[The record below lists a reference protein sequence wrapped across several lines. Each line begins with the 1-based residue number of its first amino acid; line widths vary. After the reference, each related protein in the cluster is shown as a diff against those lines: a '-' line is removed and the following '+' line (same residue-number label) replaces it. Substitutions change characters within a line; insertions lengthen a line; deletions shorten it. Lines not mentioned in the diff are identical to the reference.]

1 MGLLEFNVNVIFPSK
16 GYKSLLK
23 KLETLLRYSA
33 TIGIHTKDGKK
44 IVQRSYKKRKSQN
57 NDYTNMYKQYTG
69 HISGRGSK
77 MTIAKLAYQN
87 EFGANI
93 TIKPRYITKTQQTSK
108 KTYNTLRQK
117 YTHTTYRTY
126 SALRGVRQQGYLLT
140 DKQGNFV
147 AYFKPNSKIRIPERS
162 FIRKVI
168 YKPNPI
174 IKTMTA
180 QILEKTFIKGGYA
193 SHSAIDKIAKLIE
206 FQMKNNVSNDQK
218 RNHPLTVK
226 AKGSSTPL
234 KDEKDRIRN
243 SIKYKIYKDANVEGS
258 KGYIA
263 YRAQKIR
270 QLESLARKAD
280 QYTKIKEYTTE
291 KFTSLTYKGVNPNFF

>member
-1 MGLLEFNVNVIFPSK
+1 MGLLEFNVNITFPNK

-44 IVQRSYKKRKSQN
+44 IVEHRYKKRKSQK

-93 TIKPRYITKTQQTSK
+93 RIKPRYKTVTKQTSK
-108 KTYNTLRQK
+108 KTYNTLRQR
-117 YTHTTYRTY
+117 YTYTTYDTFSKR
-126 SALRGVRQQGYLLT
+126 RGVREQGYLLT
-140 DKQGNFV
+140 DKNGNFV
-147 AYFKPNSKIRIPERS
+147 AYFKPNKIIRIPERS

-168 YKPNPI
+168 YKPNPNVQ
-174 IKTMTA
+174 TMVTKV
-180 QILEKTFIKGGYA
+180 LEKTFIKGGYT
-193 SHSAIDKIAKLIE
+193 SHTAITKIAKLIE

-218 RNHPLTVK
+218 RNHPLTIK
-226 AKGSSTPL
+226 AKGSNIPL

-243 SIKYKIYKDANVEGS
+243 SIKYKLYKDVNVQGS
-258 KGYIA
+258 KGYVA
-263 YRAQKIR
+263 YRAQKVR
-270 QLESLARKAD
+270 QLQSLARKAD
-280 QYTKIKEYTTE
+280 QYSKITPYTTE
-291 KFTSLTYKGVNPNFF
+291 KFKSFTYKGINPNLF